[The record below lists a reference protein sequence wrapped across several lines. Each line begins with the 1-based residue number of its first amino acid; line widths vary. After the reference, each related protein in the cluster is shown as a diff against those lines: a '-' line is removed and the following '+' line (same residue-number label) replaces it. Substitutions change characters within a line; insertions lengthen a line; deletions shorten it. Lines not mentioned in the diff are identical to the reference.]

1 MIAETYRVVIPGT
14 AADPV
19 FIFQEFREFVFVGGI
34 LGNVL
39 AYAEFSVRKAASAD
53 NFIFKELLRV
63 IAVRAYFLRNIRKN
77 RNGILFVVRYHFF

>member
-1 MIAETYRVVIPGT
+1 MVAEAYRVVITGT

-19 FIFQEFREFVFVGGI
+19 FIFQKFRKLVFARGV

-53 NFIFKELLRV
+53 NFVFKELLRV

-77 RNGILFVVRYHFF
+77 RNGI